1 MRDFIL
7 QLPRPVK
14 QLTVVGIDVLLSF
27 IAIWVAFSL
36 RLDTLHSPS
45 GTQWLVYLIVPFL
58 PLPIFAR
65 FGLYRAVFRY
75 SGYSALAAT
84 GRLVAAGVGAG
95 STGAGAAAC

>member
-14 QLTVVGIDVLLSF
+14 QLTVVGIDVLLSL

-45 GTQWLVYLIVPFL
+45 GTQWLVDLIVPFL
-58 PLPIFAR
+58 PLPIFR
-65 FGLYRAVFRY
+65 GFGLYRAVFRV
-75 SGYSALAAT
+75 SGYSALWAT
-84 GRLVAAGVGAG
+84 GYAGVCYAELL
-95 STGAGAAAC
+95 